1 MQVDVELM
9 EAGFFF
15 NKGLSSILITS
26 GMHPE
31 KPLINVTYV
40 KEDGKAY
47 GAISTIENIFNPIA
61 QYVTIPEEVR
71 LAVIEKYGSDLKQYY
86 QEDDQ

>member
-1 MQVDVELM
+1 MKVKIELM

-15 NKGLSSILITS
+15 NKGS

-31 KPLINVTYV
+31 KPLVNVTWV

-47 GAISTIENIFNPIA
+47 GAIETIENIFNPIA
-61 QYVTIPEEVR
+61 NYVNIPETVR
-71 LAVIEKYGSDLKQYY
+71 LVVVEKYGSQLKEYC
-86 QEDDQ
+86 QEVQK

>member
-9 EAGFFF
+9 EAGFFY
-15 NKGLSSILITS
+15 NKGS

-47 GAISTIENIFNPIA
+47 GAISTIENIFDPIA
-61 QYVTIPEEVR
+61 EYVTIPEEIR

-86 QEDDQ
+86 QEDDK

>member
-1 MQVDVELM
+1 MKVKVELM

-15 NKGLSSILITS
+15 NKGS

-31 KPLINVTYV
+31 KPLVNVTWV

-47 GAISTIENIFNPIA
+47 GSIETIENIFNPIA
-61 QYVTIPEEVR
+61 NYVNIPEEVR
-71 LAVIEKYGSDLKQYY
+71 LVVVEKYGNELKEYC
-86 QEDDQ
+86 QEVQK

>member
-1 MQVDVELM
+1 MKVEVELM

-15 NKGLSSILITS
+15 NKGS

-31 KPLINVTYV
+31 KPLVNVTWV

-47 GAISTIENIFNPIA
+47 GAIETIENIFNPIA
-61 QYVTIPEEVR
+61 NYVNIPETVR
-71 LAVIEKYGSDLKQYY
+71 LVVVEKYGNQLKEYC
-86 QEDDQ
+86 QEVQK

>member
-1 MQVDVELM
+1 MKVEIELM

-15 NKGLSSILITS
+15 NKGS

-31 KPLINVTYV
+31 KPLVNVTWV

-47 GAISTIENIFNPIA
+47 GAISTIENIFDPIPE
-61 QYVTIPEEVR
+61 YVTIPESVR
-71 LAVIEKYGSDLKQYY
+71 LLVIDKYGDELKQYNLK
-86 QEDDQ
+86 EKT

>member
-1 MQVDVELM
+1 MEVLIELM

-15 NKGLSSILITS
+15 NKGS

-31 KPLINVTYV
+31 KPLVNVTWV

-47 GAISTIENIFNPIA
+47 GAISTIENIFDPIPE
-61 QYVTIPEEVR
+61 YVTIPETVR
-71 LAVIEKYGSDLKQYY
+71 LLVIDKYGDELKEYNL
-86 QEDDQ
+86 EEKT

>member
-1 MQVDVELM
+1 MEVLIELM

-15 NKGLSSILITS
+15 NKGS

-31 KPLINVTYV
+31 KPLVNVTWV

-47 GAISTIENIFNPIA
+47 GAIETIENIFNPIPN
-61 QYVTIPEEVR
+61 YVNIPETVR
-71 LAVIEKYGSDLKQYY
+71 LVVVEKYGDELKQYNL
-86 QEDDQ
+86 EGKN

>member
-1 MQVDVELM
+1 MKVLIELM

-15 NKGLSSILITS
+15 NKGS

-31 KPLINVTYV
+31 KPLVNVTWV

-47 GAISTIENIFNPIA
+47 GAIETIENIFNPIA
-61 QYVTIPEEVR
+61 NYVNIPETVR
-71 LAVIEKYGSDLKQYY
+71 LVVVEKYGNELKEYC
-86 QEDDQ
+86 QEVQK

>member
-1 MQVDVELM
+1 MKVLIELM

-15 NKGLSSILITS
+15 NKGS

-31 KPLINVTYV
+31 KPLVNVTWV

-47 GAISTIENIFNPIA
+47 GAIETIENIFNPIA
-61 QYVTIPEEVR
+61 NYVNIPETVR
-71 LAVIEKYGSDLKQYY
+71 LVVVEKYGNQLKEYC
-86 QEDDQ
+86 QEVQK

>member
-1 MQVDVELM
+1 MKVEVELM

-15 NKGLSSILITS
+15 NKGS

-31 KPLINVTYV
+31 KPLVNVTWV

-47 GAISTIENIFNPIA
+47 GAIETIENIFKPIA
-61 QYVTIPEEVR
+61 NYVNIPEEVR
-71 LAVIEKYGSDLKQYY
+71 LVVVEKYGNQLKEYC
-86 QEDDQ
+86 QEVQK

>member
-40 KEDGKAY
+40 REDGTAF
-47 GAISTIENIFNPIA
+47 GAIETIENIFNPIA

>member
-15 NKGLSSILITS
+15 NKAS

-31 KPLINVTYV
+31 KPLVNVTYV

-47 GAISTIENIFNPIA
+47 GAVSTIENIFDP
-61 QYVTIPEEVR
+61 IPE
-71 LAVIEKYGSDLKQYY
+71 
-86 QEDDQ
+86 

>member
-1 MQVDVELM
+1 MKVEVELM

-15 NKGLSSILITS
+15 NKGS

-31 KPLINVTYV
+31 KPLVNVTWV

-47 GAISTIENIFNPIA
+47 GAIETIENIFNPIA
-61 QYVTIPEEVR
+61 NYVNIPEEVR
-71 LAVIEKYGSDLKQYY
+71 LVVVEKYGNQLKKYC
-86 QEDDQ
+86 QEVQK

>member
-1 MQVDVELM
+1 MKVEIELM

-15 NKGLSSILITS
+15 NKGS

-31 KPLINVTYV
+31 KPLVNVTWV

-47 GAISTIENIFNPIA
+47 GSIETIENIFNPIA
-61 QYVTIPEEVR
+61 NYVNIPEEIR
-71 LAVIEKYGSDLKQYY
+71 LVVVEKYGNELKEYC
-86 QEDDQ
+86 QEVQK

>member
-1 MQVDVELM
+1 MKVEIELM

-15 NKGLSSILITS
+15 NKGS
-26 GMHPE
+26 GMNPE

-71 LAVIEKYGSDLKQYY
+71 LAVIEKYGDDLKQYF
-86 QEDDQ
+86 QEEENV

>member
-1 MQVDVELM
+1 MKVEIELM

-15 NKGLSSILITS
+15 NKGS

-31 KPLINVTYV
+31 KPLVNVTWV

-47 GAISTIENIFNPIA
+47 GAIETIENIFNPIA
-61 QYVTIPEEVR
+61 NYVNIPETVR
-71 LAVIEKYGSDLKQYY
+71 LVVVEKYGNQLKEYC
-86 QEDDQ
+86 QEVQK

>member
-1 MQVDVELM
+1 MRVEVELM

-15 NKGLSSILITS
+15 NKGS

-31 KPLINVTYV
+31 KPLVNVTWL

-47 GAISTIENIFNPIA
+47 GAIETIENIFNPIA
-61 QYVTIPEEVR
+61 NYVNIPEEVR
-71 LAVIEKYGSDLKQYY
+71 LVVVEKYSNQLKEYC
-86 QEDDQ
+86 QEVQK

>member
-1 MQVDVELM
+1 MKVKIELM

-15 NKGLSSILITS
+15 NKGS

-31 KPLINVTYV
+31 KPLVNVTWV

-47 GAISTIENIFNPIA
+47 GAIETIENIFNPIA
-61 QYVTIPEEVR
+61 NYVNIPEEVR
-71 LAVIEKYGSDLKQYY
+71 LVVVEKYSNQLKEYC
-86 QEDDQ
+86 QEVQK

>member
-1 MQVDVELM
+1 MKVEVELM

-15 NKGLSSILITS
+15 NKGS

-31 KPLINVTYV
+31 KPLVNVTWV

-47 GAISTIENIFNPIA
+47 GAIETIENIFNPIA
-61 QYVTIPEEVR
+61 NYVNIPEEVR
-71 LAVIEKYGSDLKQYY
+71 LVVVEKYGNQLNEYC
-86 QEDDQ
+86 QEVQK

>member
-1 MQVDVELM
+1 MKVEIELM

-15 NKGLSSILITS
+15 NKES

-31 KPLINVTYV
+31 KPLVNVTWV

-47 GAISTIENIFNPIA
+47 GSIETIENIFNPIA
-61 QYVTIPEEVR
+61 NYVNIPERVR
-71 LAVIEKYGSDLKQYY
+71 LVVVEKYGNQLKEYC
-86 QEDDQ
+86 QEVQK

>member
-1 MQVDVELM
+1 MKVEVELM

-15 NKGLSSILITS
+15 NKES

-31 KPLINVTYV
+31 KPLVNVTWV

-47 GAISTIENIFNPIA
+47 GAIETIENIFNPIA
-61 QYVTIPEEVR
+61 NYVNIPEEVR
-71 LAVIEKYGSDLKQYY
+71 LVVVEKYGDELKQYNL
-86 QEDDQ
+86 EGKN

>member
-1 MQVDVELM
+1 MRVEVELM

-15 NKGLSSILITS
+15 NKGS

-31 KPLINVTYV
+31 KPLVNVTWV

-47 GAISTIENIFNPIA
+47 GAIETIENIFNPIA
-61 QYVTIPEEVR
+61 NYVNIPEEVR
-71 LAVIEKYGSDLKQYY
+71 LVVVEKYSNQLKEYC
-86 QEDDQ
+86 QEVQK

>member
-1 MQVDVELM
+1 MKVKIELM

-15 NKGLSSILITS
+15 NKGS

-31 KPLINVTYV
+31 KPLVNVTWV

-47 GAISTIENIFNPIA
+47 GSIETIENIFNPIA
-61 QYVTIPEEVR
+61 NYVNIPEEVR
-71 LAVIEKYGSDLKQYY
+71 LVVVEKYGNQLKEYC
-86 QEDDQ
+86 QEVQK

>member
-1 MQVDVELM
+1 MKVEIELM

-15 NKGLSSILITS
+15 NKGS

-31 KPLINVTYV
+31 KPLVNVTWV

-47 GAISTIENIFNPIA
+47 GSIETIENIFNPIA
-61 QYVTIPEEVR
+61 NYVNIPEEVR
-71 LAVIEKYGSDLKQYY
+71 LVVVEKYGNQLKEYC
-86 QEDDQ
+86 QEVQK